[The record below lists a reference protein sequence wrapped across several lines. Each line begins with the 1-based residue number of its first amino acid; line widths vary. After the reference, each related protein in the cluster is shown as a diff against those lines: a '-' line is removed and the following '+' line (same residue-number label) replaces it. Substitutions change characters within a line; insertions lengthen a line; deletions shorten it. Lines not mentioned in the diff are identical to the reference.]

1 MPSAGPGVDIQPWA
15 QFRSRWKW
23 EKGEH
28 VTLVGHTGSG
38 KSTLALSLL
47 IPRTPAVFLATK
59 PRDATMDKLKEV
71 GWVTSKTWPPPPRT
85 KQVILHPRIRK
96 IEDMAHQQQVMT
108 EALGYLY
115 AKGGWTIFADELR
128 YITDQLRLKKY
139 CELLWLQGRSLGIS
153 FMTATQRP
161 FWVPLEAWSQST
173 HVFLWKEN
181 DKRNLDR
188 LVEIGGV
195 DTAAV
200 KRIVPRLGLYSC
212 LYVNTRTGRLIVTR
226 PPGTIATPDRH

>member
-1 MPSAGPGVDIQPWA
+1 MQGVDIQPWA
-15 QFRSRWKW
+15 QFRSHWRWA
-23 EKGEH
+23 KGEH

-47 IPRTPAVFLATK
+47 MPRRPAVFLATK
-59 PRDATMDKLKEV
+59 PKDDTMEKLRHAGWATT
-71 GWVTSKTWPPPPRT
+71 GSWPPPPRS
-85 KQVILHPRIRK
+85 KQVILHPRIKR
-96 IEDMAHQQQVMT
+96 IEDMEHQQSVMT
-108 EALGYLY
+108 QALGNIY
-115 AKGGWTIFADELR
+115 ARGGWTIYADELR
-128 YITDQLRLKKY
+128 YITDQLKLKKY
-139 CELLWLQGRSLGIS
+139 CELLWLQGRSLGVS

-195 DTAAV
+195 DTATV
-200 KRIVPRLGLYSC
+200 RRVVPKLGLYST

-226 PPGTIATPDRH
+226 PPASVSAPSKH

>member
-1 MPSAGPGVDIQPWA
+1 MDGVEIFGWQD
-15 QFRSRWKW
+15 FRRRWKW
-23 EKGEH
+23 AKGEH

-47 IPRTPAVFLATK
+47 VPRSPAVFLATK
-59 PRDATMDKLKEV
+59 PKDDTMDKLKAA
-71 GWVTSKTWPPPPRT
+71 GWVTSRTWPPPPRT
-85 KQVILHPRIRK
+85 KQVILHPRIKRV
-96 IEDMAHQQQVMT
+96 EDMAHQQAVFT

-115 AKGGWTIFADELR
+115 ARGGWTVYADELR
-128 YITDQLRLKKY
+128 YMTDQLKLKKY
-139 CELLWLQGRSLGIS
+139 FELLWLQGRSLGVS
-153 FMTATQRP
+153 LMAATQRP

-173 HVFLWKEN
+173 HVFLWRES

-195 DTAAV
+195 DTAKIRQV
-200 KRIVPRLGLYSC
+200 VPRLGLFST

-226 PPGTIATPDRH
+226 PPASVQAVA